1 MKKIIFLL
9 FLFAFSSSLS
19 FAQLEDETNQETVDD
34 ILNIY
39 FQAIGHDNLLKTNT
53 YITKG
58 KIIQGNAEL
67 PFTSYNK
74 RPMYYRLETEIE
86 GEKII
91 SAFNGDSGWTIN
103 PILSSS
109 EPQPMTSD
117 EIERTKLVADYDGM
131 FYNYA
136 DKGYKV
142 EFIDKE
148 DVGFVE
154 TYVLKL
160 TTQDDDEITAYID
173 TENNVILKLSS
184 YIMIGD
190 TVAEL
195 EMFFSHH
202 RFVNDILFPF
212 NIETKINGNSE
223 MKMMVD
229 KIKLDV
235 DVPDSLFVMPEISD
249 SDEDEN

>member
-1 MKKIIFLL
+1 MKKIIILL
-9 FLFAFSSSLS
+9 SLFAFPLSLT

-39 FQAIGHDNLLKTNT
+39 FQAIGQNNLLKTNT
-53 YITKG
+53 YVTKG

-91 SAFNGDSGWTIN
+91 SVFNGDSGWTIN

-117 EIERTKLVADYDGM
+117 EMERSKLVADYDGM

-136 DKGYKV
+136 EKGYKV

-160 TTQDDDEITAYID
+160 TTQEDDEITAYFD
-173 TENNVILKLSS
+173 TENNVMLKLSS
-184 YIMIGD
+184 YIMIQE

-195 EMFFSHH
+195 EMLFSNH
-202 RFVNDILFPF
+202 RFVNDILVPF
-212 NIETKINGNSE
+212 TIETKVNGNTE
-223 MKMMVD
+223 MKMMVE
-229 KIKLDV
+229 KITFNV
-235 DVPDSLFVMPEISD
+235 DIPDSLFIMPVISD
-249 SDEDEN
+249 SDDDQ

>member
-1 MKKIIFLL
+1 MKKIILLL
-9 FLFAFSSSLS
+9 FLFAFPSSLT
-19 FAQLEDETNQETVDD
+19 FAQLEDDTNQETVDD

-39 FQAIGHDNLLKTNT
+39 FQAIGQNNLLKTNT
-53 YITKG
+53 YVSKG

-74 RPMYYRLETEIE
+74 RPMYYRLETEME

-117 EIERTKLVADYDGM
+117 EMERSKLAADYDGM

-136 DKGYKV
+136 EKGYKV

-160 TTQDDDEITAYID
+160 TTQVDDEITAYFD
-173 TENNVILKLSS
+173 TENNVMLKLSS
-184 YIMIGD
+184 YIMIQE
-190 TVAEL
+190 TAAEL

-202 RFVNDILFPF
+202 RFVNDILVPF
-212 NIETKINGNSE
+212 TIETKVNGNTE
-223 MKMMVD
+223 MKMMVEQVSF
-229 KIKLDV
+229 DV
-235 DVPDSLFVMPEISD
+235 NVPDSLFEIPESSESVD
-249 SDEDEN
+249 SDQ

>member
-1 MKKIIFLL
+1 MKKIIG
-9 FLFAFSSSLS
+9 FLFFFFFTATIA
-19 FAQLEDETNQETVDD
+19 FAQTEEYAADD
-34 ILNIY
+34 ILNLY
-39 FQAIGHDNLLKTNT
+39 FQTIGQDKLLKTNT

-58 KIIQGNAEL
+58 NVMQGEEVL

-74 RPMYYRLETEIE
+74 RPVYYRIETELK

-91 SAFNGDSGWTIN
+91 SVFNGDSGWTIN
-103 PILSSS
+103 PILDSSD
-109 EPQPMTSD
+109 PQPMTSD
-117 EIERTKLVADYDGM
+117 EMERSKLQADYDGM

-136 DKGYKV
+136 DKGYTV

-148 DVGFVE
+148 YVGFVE

-195 EMFFSHH
+195 EMLFSHH

-212 NIETKINGNSE
+212 NIETKVNGTTE
-223 MKMMVD
+223 MKM
-229 KIKLDV
+229 DV
-235 DVPDSLFVMPEISD
+235 QQITFNIDIPDSLFEMPESSNSD
-249 SDEDEN
+249 DSE

>member
-9 FLFAFSSSLS
+9 FLFAFSSSLT

-39 FQAIGHDNLLKTNT
+39 FQAIGQDNLLKTDS
-53 YITKG
+53 YVTKG
-58 KIIQGNAEL
+58 KLIKGNAEL

-74 RPMYYRLETEIE
+74 RPMYYRLETELE

-91 SAFNGDSGWTIN
+91 SVFNGDSGWTIN

-117 EIERTKLVADYDGM
+117 EMERTKLVADYDGM

-160 TTQDDDEITAYID
+160 TTQEDDEITAYID

-184 YIMIGD
+184 YIMIQE

-195 EMFFSHH
+195 EMFYSHH
-202 RFVNDILFPF
+202 RFVKDILFPF
-212 NIETKINGNSE
+212 TIETKVNGNTE
-223 MKMMVD
+223 MKMVID
-229 KIKLDV
+229 KITFNA
-235 DVPDSLFVMPEISD
+235 DVPDSLFEVPVSSESQ
-249 SDEDEN
+249 E

>member
-9 FLFAFSSSLS
+9 FLFVCTSSLT
-19 FAQLEDETNQETVDD
+19 FAQLEDDTNQGTVDD

-39 FQAIGHDNLLKTNT
+39 FQTIGLDNLLKTNT
-53 YITKG
+53 YVTKG
-58 KIIQGNAEL
+58 KITQGNAEL

-91 SAFNGDSGWTIN
+91 SVFNGDSGWTIN

-117 EIERTKLVADYDGM
+117 EMERSKLVADYDGM
-131 FYNYA
+131 FFNYSQ
-136 DKGYKV
+136 KGYTV

-160 TTQDDDEITAYID
+160 TTQEDDEITAYID
-173 TENNVILKLSS
+173 TENNVMLKLSS

-195 EMFFSHH
+195 EMFFSNH
-202 RFVNDILFPF
+202 RFVNEILFPF
-212 NIETKINGNSE
+212 TIETKVNGTTE
-223 MKMMVD
+223 MKMNVD
-229 KIKLDV
+229 KITFDV
-235 DVPDSLFVMPEISD
+235 DIPDSLFVMPEISD
-249 SDEDEN
+249 SENN